1 MPKHIIAGHA
11 LPHQFKSCL
20 SGIPASM
27 TKIWQFDRSNCLTDV
42 TQSSLEDGNLWSA
55 ATRRRWTQKAAT
67 RRRWTQKAATSR
79 RTPGIRATAYTV
91 A

>member
-11 LPHQFKSCL
+11 LPNQFKSCL

-67 RRRWTQKAATSR
+67 SR